1 MFQVPK
7 IDSMHRVAL
16 SKQEDGIDKLF
27 LKQWVMS
34 NLRHKNNKMQ

>member
-16 SKQEDGIDKLF
+16 CQQDGIDKLF

-34 NLRHKNNKMQ
+34 NLRPKNNKMQ

>member
-7 IDSMHRVAL
+7 IDFMHRVAL
-16 SKQEDGIDKLF
+16 CQQNGIDKLF

-34 NLRHKNNKMQ
+34 NLRPKDNKMQ